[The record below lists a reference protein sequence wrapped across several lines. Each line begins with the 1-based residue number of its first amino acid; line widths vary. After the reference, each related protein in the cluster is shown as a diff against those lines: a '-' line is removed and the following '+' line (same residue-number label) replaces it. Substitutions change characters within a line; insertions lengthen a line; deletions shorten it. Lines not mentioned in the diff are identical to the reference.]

1 MLSEIYI
8 ENLAVIQKAIIPL
21 ENRLNIF
28 TGETGAGK
36 SILIGGINAV
46 MGLRITK
53 DIVRSGTD
61 KAVISALFRDLSES
75 TVKMLD
81 EYGISHDD
89 GELLLTREIFADG
102 GSAARINS
110 RSATVSMLREI
121 GETLINI
128 HGQHDNQTLLAPE
141 KHMDILDS
149 FGELQ
154 NEIDDYRAS
163 FKELQNIAKRIK
175 TIIAEEK
182 GRSDRLIVLSAR
194 IKEIGALELTEN
206 EDITLE
212 AEYLLHKNSSIISQ
226 AIYRAKYILSGDEE
240 ADGCTTMLESAYQS
254 LNEQSELLSDLELLA
269 ERMKS
274 LRIESADIAS
284 ELERLDS
291 ALSFDESRFEQIK
304 DRRQKLFEIKKKYGC
319 ELSDIISMYNDSVAE
334 VEKLS
339 RSDDELIE
347 LKKQKEHLLADAT
360 SKAKALSAKRERAA
374 ESFIQSVSE
383 ELRFLDMPNVRLDVK
398 NEKGKLTVNG
408 MDSMEFLISVNV
420 GEPPK
425 PISKIASGGELSRIM
440 LALKNVIA
448 DKDDIPTLIFDEIDT
463 GVSGRA
469 AQKIG
474 IKLSRISRLRQ
485 VLCVTHLSQLAVMAD
500 NHLLIEKKT
509 ENDRTYTTVTQLD
522 VSART
527 AEIARIMGGD
537 TVTELTLRSAEEQI
551 KKAEIL
557 KQTLD
562 NS

>member
-75 TVKMLD
+75 TVKKLD

>member
-8 ENLAVIQKAIIPL
+8 ENLAVIQKATIPL
-21 ENRLNIF
+21 ENSLNIF

-46 MGLRITK
+46 LGLRVTK

-61 KAVISALFRDLSES
+61 KAVISALFRNLSVP
-75 TVKMLD
+75 TCKKLD
-81 EYGISHDD
+81 EYGIAHED

-102 GSAARINS
+102 GSAARVNA

-141 KHMDILDS
+141 KHMNILDS
-149 FGELQ
+149 FGELHYDI
-154 NEIDDYRAS
+154 EAYRTA
-163 FKELQNIAKRIK
+163 FKSLQSTAKQIK
-175 TIIAEEK
+175 TIIADEK
-182 GRSDRLIVLSAR
+182 DKSDRLIVLSSR

-206 EDITLE
+206 EDVTIE
-212 AEYLLHKNSSIISQ
+212 AEYQLVRNSSAISQ
-226 AIYRAKYILSGDEE
+226 AIIRAKFILSGDDEN
-240 ADGCTTMLESAYQS
+240 DGCVTMLETAYQS
-254 LNEQSELLSDLELLA
+254 MSEQSELLSDLELLS

-274 LRIESADIAS
+274 LKIEAADISS
-284 ELERLDS
+284 ELDRLNS
-291 ALSFDESRFEQIK
+291 ALSFDEGHFELIRA
-304 DRRQKLFEIKKKYGC
+304 RRQKLFEIKKKYGL
-319 ELSDIISMYNDSVAE
+319 ELSEIIKLYNDSVAE
-334 VEKLS
+334 VEQLS
-339 RSDDELIE
+339 RFDDDLIE
-347 LKKQKEHLLADAT
+347 LKKQKELLLADAT
-360 SKAKALSAKRERAA
+360 AKAKALSAKREDAA
-374 ESFIQSVSE
+374 KRFIERVSD
-383 ELRFLDMPNVRLDVK
+383 ELRFLDMPNVRLDVR

-408 MDSMEFLISVNV
+408 MDSIEFLISVNV

-509 ENDRTYTTVTQLD
+509 EDNRTYTTVTHLD
-522 VSART
+522 RT
-527 AEIARIMGGD
+527 RRAAEIARIMGGD
-537 TVTELTLRSAEEQI
+537 TVTELTLQSAEEQI
-551 KKAEIL
+551 KKADIL

-562 NS
+562 KS